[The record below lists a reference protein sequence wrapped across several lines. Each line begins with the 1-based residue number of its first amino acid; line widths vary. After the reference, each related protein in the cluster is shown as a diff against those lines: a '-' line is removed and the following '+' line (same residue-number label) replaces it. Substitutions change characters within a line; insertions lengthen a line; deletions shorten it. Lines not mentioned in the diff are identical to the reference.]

1 MFPLRFDDFA
11 AELAVKRTHMV
22 LSFDCKPEREAVLIE
37 PARVPFCTGTIVH
50 LLGCWDIR
58 ELKPQQLKRRERFQ
72 TTEVLLSTAGA
83 INTNGP
89 TGAPLRPDVTA
100 LPRSSLCLSL
110 ERVCICLIG

>member
-37 PARVPFCTGTIVH
+37 PAGVPFCIGTIVH
-50 LLGCWDIR
+50 LLGCWCWDIR

-72 TTEVLLSTAGA
+72 TTAALLSTAGA

-100 LPRSSLCLSL
+100 LPRSRAGLY
-110 ERVCICLIG
+110 ICLIF